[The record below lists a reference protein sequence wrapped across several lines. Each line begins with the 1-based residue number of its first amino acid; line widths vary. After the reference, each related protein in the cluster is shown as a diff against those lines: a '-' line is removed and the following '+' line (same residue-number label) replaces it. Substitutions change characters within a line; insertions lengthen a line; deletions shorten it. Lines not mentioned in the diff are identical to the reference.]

1 MTSNLKHQVQ
11 TLSAITKAIDKHT
24 ESLRSAKKSQNRLFN
39 SGLNCNVT
47 NHEVKKYKRAI
58 RLLEIRFDRL
68 LLVITLHRLDTLT
81 DLASLDQ

>member
-1 MTSNLKHQVQ
+1 MNTTDQVQ
-11 TLSAITKAIDKHT
+11 TLLNITKAIDKHT

-47 NHEVKKYKRAI
+47 NHEIKKYKRVI

-68 LLVITLHRLDTLT
+68 LLLLTIEKKVRL
-81 DLASLDQ
+81 